1 MGNTNIKSSD
11 AITNLKTL
19 YGANENQLKQIRSNF
34 FSQRRLEY
42 LDNERT
48 ILNSLFNNQSIL
60 RSSGKIPQ
68 ISFLKVE
75 NFLNQIKNDI
85 NEFELKNIK
94 NSYENRVFEN
104 VEQKFQ
110 EYDFYKIYGYSKN
123 EKIDINDLKSK
134 FKKFAIQTH
143 PDRNNGSNKN
153 FNIIKRG
160 YETILKDL
168 EMKKEDKQFN
178 ALKNDSLDYLKNQ
191 KRTQNTKFNK
201 DNFDLTKFNK
211 IYSENKIEDSN
222 DNGYEDWI
230 QNNSFDTEEIKRNEK
245 LSGNMGQFNR
255 LFDSTVNVNNNAIQ
269 EYKDP
274 KSLFMNNYNNCSE
287 LGVDKVQNYT
297 GETKS
302 IKFTDY
308 KEAHTTS
315 KLVDRNA
322 KFKQYK
328 NISELEGARSNIKD
342 FTKDELE
349 YYDKQ
354 KEAEELKEKQRLE
367 KQNYIDNLHFQNYE
381 RLNKIM
387 LS

>member
-42 LDNERT
+42 LDNERN